1 MWKSLAAVPLAFSL
15 VNPAFAVAQEA
26 PVSQKSI
33 PEQIVDAFNGVFGV
47 HPGARSNH
55 AKGVVVEGTFTPT
68 ASAASVSKA
77 AHLQKAKSP
86 APARFSGA
94 TGIPTIPD
102 NDPGAGPRGIAL
114 KFNLPDRSQ
123 TDIVGHSFN
132 GFPTA
137 TAEEF
142 KDFLLALG
150 ASGPEAPHPTAIE
163 KFLSSH
169 PAAKAFVTAPKP
181 APVSYGTLAY
191 FGVNTF
197 KFTNAG
203 GVVTFGRYQILPIS
217 GQKFLAKEQVSKM
230 GPAYLVVVIGERVRR
245 GPLQL
250 KLFLQVAEPSDKIDD
265 PSIAWSASRKTVEL
279 GTIASTTAT
288 TESHTAVKLLFPP

>member
-26 PVSQKSI
+26 PASQKSM

-47 HPGARSNH
+47 QPGARSNH
-55 AKGVVVEGTFTPT
+55 AKGVVVEGTFTPA

-77 AHLQKAKSP
+77 AHLQKQKTP
-86 APARFSGA
+86 VPVTIRFSDS

-114 KFNLPDRSQ
+114 KFNLPDGSQ

-150 ASGPEAPHPTAIE
+150 ASKPGAPQPTAID
-163 KFLSSH
+163 KFLSTH
-169 PAAKAFVTAPKP
+169 PAAKAFVTTPKP

-203 GVVTFGRYQILPIS
+203 GVGTFGRYQLQPVA
-217 GQKFLAKEQVSKM
+217 GEKFLAKEQV
-230 GPAYLVVVIGERVRR
+230 LE
-245 GPLQL
+245 
-250 KLFLQVAEPSDKIDD
+250 
-265 PSIAWSASRKTVEL
+265 
-279 GTIASTTAT
+279 
-288 TESHTAVKLLFPP
+288 

>member
-1 MWKSLAAVPLAFSL
+1 MWKLLAAVPLAVFL
-15 VNPAFAVAQEA
+15 VNPTYAVAQEA
-26 PVSQKSI
+26 PASQKTM
-33 PEQIVDAFNGVFGV
+33 PEQIVDAFNGLFGV

-55 AKGVVVEGTFTPT
+55 AKGVVVEGMFTPS

-77 AHLQKAKSP
+77 AHLQKTKVP
-86 APARFSGA
+86 VTVRFSNS

-114 KFNLPDRSQ
+114 KFNLPDGSQ

-150 ASGPEAPHPTAIE
+150 ASKPGSPQPTAFD
-163 KFLSSH
+163 KFLSTH
-169 PAAKAFVTAPKP
+169 PAAKAFVTTPKP
-181 APVSYGTLAY
+181 PPVSYGTLAY

-197 KFTNAG
+197 KFTNTDG
-203 GVVTFGRYQILPIS
+203 LVTFGRYQILPVA
-217 GQKFLAKEQVSKM
+217 GEKF
-230 GPAYLVVVIGERVRR
+230 
-245 GPLQL
+245 
-250 KLFLQVAEPSDKIDD
+250 
-265 PSIAWSASRKTVEL
+265 
-279 GTIASTTAT
+279 
-288 TESHTAVKLLFPP
+288 